1 MKPPSILMFI
11 MALISTRATHAS
23 IITRHCECQS
33 PLSKLKDL
41 SEADIDAML
50 SGTLAFPKDNST
62 TSSCCSEV
70 NPAGNVNGPGDK
82 FENVCSVQK
91 DLMAGTSNA
100 AVQFLICCY
109 FRKGMIG
116 DCYD

>member
-1 MKPPSILMFI
+1 
-11 MALISTRATHAS
+11 
-23 IITRHCECQS
+23 
-33 PLSKLKDL
+33 
-41 SEADIDAML
+41 ML

-62 TSSCCSEV
+62 TASCCSEV
-70 NPAGNVNGPGDK
+70 DPAGSVNGPGDK
-82 FENVCSVQK
+82 FEVRYYLCKRYLAADSDLHSPKSVCSVQK

-109 FRKGMIG
+109 FKKGMIG

>member
-1 MKPPSILMFI
+1 MFC
-11 MALISTRATHAS
+11 LWN
-23 IITRHCECQS
+23 
-33 PLSKLKDL
+33 LYL
-41 SEADIDAML
+41 EAVFDFIV
-50 SGTLAFPKDNST
+50 FK
-62 TSSCCSEV
+62 
-70 NPAGNVNGPGDK
+70 
-82 FENVCSVQK
+82 NVCSVQK